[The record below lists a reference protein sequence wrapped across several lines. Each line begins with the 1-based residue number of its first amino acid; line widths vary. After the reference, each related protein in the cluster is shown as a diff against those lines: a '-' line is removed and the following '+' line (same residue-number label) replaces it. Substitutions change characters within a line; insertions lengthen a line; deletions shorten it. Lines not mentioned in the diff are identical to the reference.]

1 MDNKPIIICTKGHRY
16 NLKNSQDEM
25 SAYYRWLGSKQCPMC
40 TNYDRLS
47 GHSYCNAKMK
57 DIEDIIET
65 EYEKMFTRYLHGNH
79 HWFSNGYKRVEAP
92 TGKERAKEKIR
103 ELLMNGHYGIKGAY
117 TATSVRGFH
126 SHYILY
132 K

>member
-1 MDNKPIIICTKGHRY
+1 MNRPIIICTKGHRY
-16 NLKNSQDEM
+16 NLNNSQDEM

-40 TNYDRLS
+40 TGYDRLS

-79 HWFSNGYKRVEAP
+79 YWFSNGYKFVEAP
-92 TGKERAKEKIR
+92 IFSFTRFLSGNELGKAKIR
-103 ELLMNGHYGIKGAY
+103 ELIMNGHYAIKGAY
-117 TATSVRGFH
+117 TAT
-126 SHYILY
+126 
-132 K
+132 